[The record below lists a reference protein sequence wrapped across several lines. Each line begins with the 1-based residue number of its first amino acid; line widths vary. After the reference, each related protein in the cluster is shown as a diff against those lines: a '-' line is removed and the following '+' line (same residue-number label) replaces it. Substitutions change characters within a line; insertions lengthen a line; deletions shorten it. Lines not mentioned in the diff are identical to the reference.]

1 MEITG
6 IGSYGAVYQNPRP
19 PGTENQRLREQDTSV
34 SEMGKDSVAISGN
47 ADYLNILQKQ
57 FPKMT
62 FSIGTGFSGRNARN
76 SGEAANPWAFTVDPK
91 LIEKMSS
98 DPDAEAE
105 FTQRLRDIERA
116 TSLAEGI
123 RASLGMKC
131 VYCENYIDG
140 NGQLHHTSI
149 SVRKDEVNERLRE
162 EAQKRVE
169 ELIERTRE
177 KNQEAAEKLETILEQ
192 AEESGELRLDS
203 EDMRWIG
210 IVSKSADNGDIHAD
224 ADEETKES
232 STRKGMVGINAA
244 KLARM
249 LAAAKTQS
257 QVRAVIAQIK
267 ADLEECDSGKA
278 QGMDVDE
285 ASVEAAEQVL
295 QQAQQRMGQT
305 ENREATPEEKMA
317 SALASL
323 M

>member
-6 IGSYGAVYQNPRP
+6 IGSYGAVYQNPCP
-19 PGTENQRLREQDTSV
+19 SGTENQRNGEQNTNISG
-34 SEMGKDSVAISGN
+34 MGKDSVSISGN

-62 FSIGTGFSGRNARN
+62 FSIGTGFTGRNARN

-98 DPDAEAE
+98 DSDAEAE

-116 TSLAEGI
+116 ASLAEGI
-123 RASLGMKC
+123 RASLGMRC

-140 NGQLHHTSI
+140 NGQLHHISI

-169 ELIERTRE
+169 EWIGQSRE
-177 KNQEAAEKLETILEQ
+177 KNHEAAEKLETILEQ

-203 EDMRWIG
+203 ADMRWIG
-210 IVSKSADNGDIHAD
+210 IISKSADNGDIHAD

-244 KLARM
+244 KLPPRKRS
-249 LAAAKTQS
+249 LRCGRLS
-257 QVRAVIAQIK
+257 LRLRQI
-267 ADLEECDSGKA
+267 
-278 QGMDVDE
+278 
-285 ASVEAAEQVL
+285 
-295 QQAQQRMGQT
+295 
-305 ENREATPEEKMA
+305 
-317 SALASL
+317 
-323 M
+323 